1 MKYKVYR
8 HIHTN
13 EEVFEEDWEQ
23 YAMEKLGITIEPQ
36 GKNGEMTEE
45 QLEFIEEFTDWYFS
59 GNWIQDEVEDDSVCD
74 LEQELEIAD
83 RIYQDSLDRKWG
95 IA

>member
-8 HIHTN
+8 HFNTN

-23 YAMEKLGITIEPQ
+23 YAMEKLGIKIEPQ
-36 GKNGEMTEE
+36 GKNGEFTTE
-45 QLEFIEEFTDWYFS
+45 QLDFMEEFTEWYFS
-59 GNWIQDEVEDDSVCD
+59 DNWIQDEVEDNSVCD
-74 LEQELEIAD
+74 EGELEDIAYERD
-83 RIYQDSLDRKWG
+83 LERKWG

>member
-23 YAMEKLGITIEPQ
+23 YAMEKLGIKIEPK
-36 GKNGEMTEE
+36 GKEGTYTTE
-45 QLEFIEEFTDWYFS
+45 QLEFMEEFTDWYFS
-59 GNWIQDEVEDDSVCD
+59 GNWILDEVEDDSVYDDLAELEDIAYERD
-74 LEQELEIAD
+74 LE
-83 RIYQDSLDRKWG
+83 RKWG

>member
-8 HIHTN
+8 HFNTN

-59 GNWIQDEVEDDSVCD
+59 GNWILDEVEDDSVCD
-74 LEQELEIAD
+74 DLAEMEDIIYERDLEK
-83 RIYQDSLDRKWG
+83 KWG

>member
-13 EEVFEEDWEQ
+13 EEVFEVDWEQ
-23 YAMEKLGITIEPQ
+23 YAMEKLGIKIEPQ
-36 GKNGEMTEE
+36 GKEGIYTTK
-45 QLEFIEEFTDWYFS
+45 QLEFMEEFTEWYFS
-59 GNWIQDEVEDDSVCD
+59 DNWIKDEVEDDSVCD
-74 LEQELEIAD
+74 TGELEDIVYERD
-83 RIYQDSLDRKWG
+83 LERKWG

>member
-8 HIHTN
+8 HFNTN

-23 YAMEKLGITIEPQ
+23 YAMEKLGIKIEPL
-36 GKNGEMTEE
+36 GKNGEMTQE
-45 QLEFIEEFTDWYFS
+45 QLEFIEEFTDWYYS
-59 GNWIQDEVEDDSVCD
+59 GNWILDEVEDDSVCD
-74 LEQELEIAD
+74 DLAELEDIAYERD
-83 RIYQDSLDRKWG
+83 LERKWG

>member
-1 MKYKVYR
+1 MKYKIYR

-23 YAMEKLGITIEPQ
+23 YALEKYNVKIIP
-36 GKNGEMTEE
+36 NGENGEFTLE
-45 QLEFIEEFTDWYFS
+45 QLELIENIKEWYFS
-59 GNWIQDEVEDDSVCD
+59 DNWIKDEVEDDSVCD
-74 LEQELEIAD
+74 EGELEDIAYERD
-83 RIYQDSLDRKWG
+83 LERKWG

>member
-8 HIHTN
+8 HFNTN

-23 YAMEKLGITIEPQ
+23 YAMEKLGIKIEPQ
-36 GKNGEMTEE
+36 GKEGTYTTE

-74 LEQELEIAD
+74 DLTEIED
-83 RIYQDSLDRKWG
+83 IIYERNLDRKWG